1 MLGLL
6 KKKQFWGAL
15 IGLLLL
21 GYCLKGI
28 RLEEIQELW
37 GRVTFDY
44 LLLAVLMAFLYIAFR
59 VLRWRLM
66 IARQASITIPRAFAL
81 YSAAQVVNMIMPMLT
96 GQVGRLMLFA
106 RKLSVRKT
114 YVFSTMVLEVLFDA
128 VSLIIFMFFTSLAF
142 VFPSEYRAVSFVVAG
157 VTAVVL
163 IGFYLMLHYQRQLEE
178 CGRRWMAGRW
188 PGVYITVKKF
198 MRSFTKGIDLLR
210 SSQHLAGSI
219 LYSLIS
225 WVCHMMVIYALFKAF
240 GLDLPLA
247 AAAVIMIINTIV
259 LMVPITP
266 GNAGT
271 FEVAVSASLGAFSQG
286 RTDAVLFALA
296 LHILDLLPV
305 LVLGTAYFHFE
316 KVSLTEIKKSHEDE
330 LIFQKIDEDGSF
342 IEEDR
347 P

>member
-1 MLGLL
+1 VLGLL

-28 RLEEIQELW
+28 RLAEIRDLW
-37 GRVTFDY
+37 ERVTFEY
-44 LLLAVLMAFLYIAFR
+44 LFLAIVMAFLYIAFR
-59 VLRWRLM
+59 VLRWRIM
-66 IARQASITIPRAFAL
+66 ILRQAPITLPRAFAL
-81 YSAAQVVNMIMPMLT
+81 YSAAQVVNIIMPMLT

-106 RKLSVRKT
+106 KKLSVRKS

-142 VFPSEYRAVSFVVAG
+142 AFPSEYRAVSFIV
-157 VTAVVL
+157 AVVTTVVL
-163 IGFYLMLHYQRQLEE
+163 VGFYLMLHYQRPLEE

-188 PGVYITVKKF
+188 PGVYIAVKKF

-210 SSQHLAGSI
+210 SSQHLAVSI
-219 LYSLIS
+219 LYSLLS
-225 WVCHMMVIYALFKAF
+225 WVCHMFVIYALFKAF
-240 GLDLPLA
+240 GLELPVA

-305 LVLGTAYFHFE
+305 LVLGAAYFHFE
-316 KVSLTEIKKSHEDE
+316 KVSLAELKKTHEDE
-330 LIFQKIDEDGSF
+330 LIFQKIDEDGSY